1 MKDVTVELKR
11 LEGFL
16 ALLAE
21 KADPASKSEVNQAIT
36 HFLNEIKLEQ
46 RLDLKY
52 DDLIREIESFCVDY
66 LKTDLEIRMNKL
78 PHGSWAELVV
88 SDPDSTD
95 YKTLVEVENPDQS
108 DLQWLDEIK
117 EKLQQQFD

>member
-21 KADPASKSEVNQAIT
+21 KADPTSKGEVNQAIMD
-36 HFLNEIKLEQ
+36 FLEEVKMEQ
-46 RLDLKY
+46 RMDLQL

-66 LKTDLEIRMNKL
+66 LKADLEIRMNKL
-78 PHGSWAELVV
+78 PHDSWAELVV

-108 DLQWLDEIK
+108 DLRWLDEIK
-117 EKLQQQFD
+117 EKLQQKFD